1 MPFRR
6 FAISAREFRIMASKR
21 ALISVLATVCIILG
35 IYLGFFNHPPANE
48 TLAINLAHQ
57 DHKFVPF
64 KHLHSRLYTSDEKTS
79 VLRAL
84 NVSDNMGVQHQEL
97 RTAKLANSNNTA
109 LKNLGANI
117 RTNSKQNEDKSES
130 LHQEDVPGEDPF
142 KNIADDENQN
152 FADED
157 ENQNLADKDENQNH
171 ENDSGNNAGEEK
183 TTEDKRIAEE
193 TAEAEHMERN
203 AGKSKE
209 YGPHHIRIFDWDGW
223 VKRNN
228 HIDIGTI
235 WAYCGES
242 TFFAVKYEPL

>member
-6 FAISAREFRIMASKR
+6 CGISAREFRIMASKR
-21 ALISVLATVCIILG
+21 ALVSILATVCIIFG

-64 KHLHSRLYTSDEKTS
+64 KHLHSRLRNDEKTS

-84 NVSDNMGVQHQEL
+84 NISDTLGLQLKEDVSKAHLL
-97 RTAKLANSNNTA
+97 RTAKLANSNDTA
-109 LKNLGANI
+109 QKNLPNSGANI
-117 RTNSKQNEDKSES
+117 RTNSQQIDDKSGS
-130 LHQEDVPGEDPF
+130 HQKEDVPDEDPF
-142 KNIADDENQN
+142 KNII
-152 FADED
+152 DED
-157 ENQNLADKDENQNH
+157 ENQ
-171 ENDSGNNAGEEK
+171 NDSGNNAGEEK
-183 TTEDKRIAEE
+183 TMEDKAEE
-193 TAEAEHMERN
+193 DAEAEHMERN

-223 VKRNN
+223 VKSNN
-228 HIDIGTI
+228 YIDIGTI

-242 TFFAVKYEPL
+242 TFLQ

>member
-6 FAISAREFRIMASKR
+6 CGISAREFRIMASKR
-21 ALISVLATVCIILG
+21 ALVSVLATVCIIFG

-64 KHLHSRLYTSDEKTS
+64 KHLHSRLHNDEKTS

-84 NVSDNMGVQHQEL
+84 NISDTLGLQLKEDVSKAHLL
-97 RTAKLANSNNTA
+97 RTAKLASINDTA
-109 LKNLGANI
+109 QKNLSNSGANI
-117 RTNSKQNEDKSES
+117 RTNSQQIDKSGS
-130 LHQEDVPGEDPF
+130 HQKEDVPDEDPF
-142 KNIADDENQN
+142 KNII
-152 FADED
+152 DED
-157 ENQNLADKDENQNH
+157 ENQ
-171 ENDSGNNAGEEK
+171 NDSGNNAGEEK
-183 TTEDKRIAEE
+183 TMEDKAEE
-193 TAEAEHMERN
+193 DAEAEHMERN

-223 VKRNN
+223 VKSNN
-228 HIDIGTI
+228 YIDIGTI

-242 TFFAVKYEPL
+242 TLNMAMKL